1 VAERRAKDVSSQC
14 GKLTNDIQKKTVK
27 RKLITIGGTEMKK
40 VKALALFSII
50 YLVAAVI
57 LVLPITAEAASK
69 EIKAVTFQIKT
80 SKLTESFLMF
90 VNLVNER
97 AKGELTIKYLGGPE
111 VIPPPD
117 QPLAVKTGAM
127 NMAMTLSAFY
137 AGLVPEALTLAL
149 SKVGGP
155 GERQVGYDKLLDEYH
170 RKAGLV
176 YLGRP
181 DPKAD
186 PKLLFLFLRD
196 KPAKKPQDLK
206 GLVISSAAP
215 NVVAFLPEFGA
226 SPKVI
231 QLHEAY
237 TALERGETRGQSVPL
252 KECVDFGIYKGVKYV
267 IDHPYWISFASII
280 INGDTWKGLT
290 NSQQELLRNCL
301 IELEPKLIRFHQEEA
316 ISNRKTI
323 MDSGIKFIQ
332 FSPEDAKLFVDTAY
346 RFEAKRIMGITPN
359 AEKLLKMIGA
369 LD

>member
-1 VAERRAKDVSSQC
+1 MKIRKGMLLLGILCLGA
-14 GKLTNDIQKKTVK
+14 ITV
-27 RKLITIGGTEMKK
+27 TS
-40 VKALALFSII
+40 ALA
-50 YLVAAVI
+50 
-57 LVLPITAEAASK
+57 ASPARK

-90 VNLVNER
+90 ANLVNER
-97 AKGELTIKYLGGPE
+97 SKGELTIKYLGGPE

-137 AGLVPEALTLAL
+137 AGLVPEGLTLSL

-186 PKLLFLFLRD
+186 PRLLFIFLRD
-196 KPAKKPQDLK
+196 KPIQKPQDLK
-206 GLVISSAAP
+206 GLVISAAAP

-231 QLHEAY
+231 QLQEAY
-237 TALERGETRGQSVPL
+237 TALEHGETRGQIVPL
-252 KECVDFGIYKGVKYV
+252 KECVDFGIYKAVKYV

-280 INGDTWKGLT
+280 MNLDTWSGLT
-290 NSQQELLRNCL
+290 KPQQELLRNCL

-316 ISNRKTI
+316 INNRKVLEGA
-323 MDSGIKFIQ
+323 GIKFIQ
-332 FSPEDAKLFVDTAY
+332 FSPQDAKLLVDTAY
-346 RFEAKRIMGITPN
+346 RFEAKRIMGMTPN
-359 AEKLLKMIGA
+359 AEKLLKMIGT